1 MKKVL
6 FTLLALGASCT
17 ALAQSSVTI
26 YGVADAGLVVDKDA
40 AGDRLTRVA
49 SGVAS
54 GSRIGFKGK
63 EDLGNGLSALFVL
76 ESGFN
81 IDTGTS
87 GQGGLLFGRQAYV
100 GLSGKGGTVTLGR
113 QYSPYY
119 LALRDV
125 ADPFV
130 IGLAGTAS
138 NVMATNYRVDN
149 MAQYATPTW
158 NKLSAELA
166 YGFGEVADDNA
177 KNRSLGGAVH
187 YIDGPL
193 NLTVTHHRKENA
205 LATADTRNS
214 LLAMRYDFG
223 VAQGHLGY
231 ADNRALD
238 NSKSND
244 VLLGVTR
251 AVRRDQ
257 GGGVVY
263 PPQRQEQPEPRRPAM
278 GHRRLLRPVQAQ
290 RPVHRLR
297 PYQQQERRALHR
309 WQRHRQRHRQHRLQP
324 GHASSVLMTPVNPAR
339 RALRPAMLTARALQS
354 TAALRPQITPLATI
368 LSDVEKLCDLE

>member
-17 ALAQSSVTI
+17 AMAQSSVTI

-40 AGDRLTRVA
+40 TGNRLTRVA

-100 GLSGKGGTVTLGR
+100 GLSGTGGTVTLGR

-138 NVMATNYRVDN
+138 NIMVTNIRVDN
-149 MAQYATPTW
+149 MAQYSTPTW
-158 NKLSAELA
+158 NKLSADVA
-166 YGFGEVADDNA
+166 YGFGEVADDNK

-193 NLTVTHHRKENA
+193 NLTLTHHRKENVA
-205 LATADTRNS
+205 GTDQTRNS

-223 VAQGHLGY
+223 VAQANLGY
-231 ADNRALD
+231 ADNRALAGV
-238 NSKSND
+238 KSND
-244 VLLGVTR
+244 VLLGVSVPFGPTKVVASYIR
-251 AVRRDQ
+251 HNDKSNLNRDAQ
-257 GGGVVY
+257 QWAIGAYYALSKRSDLYTGYGHISNKNGATFVVGN
-263 PPQRQEQPEPRRPAM
+263 ATDNGTGNSGFNLGM
-278 GHRRLLRPVQAQ
+278 
-290 RPVHRLR
+290 
-297 PYQQQERRALHR
+297 
-309 WQRHRQRHRQHRLQP
+309 RHLF
-324 GHASSVLMTPVNPAR
+324 
-339 RALRPAMLTARALQS
+339 
-354 TAALRPQITPLATI
+354 
-368 LSDVEKLCDLE
+368 

>member
-63 EDLGNGLSALFVL
+63 EDLGNGLSALFML

-100 GLSGKGGTVTLGR
+100 GLSGTGGTVTLGR

-138 NVMATNYRVDN
+138 NIMVTNIRVDN
-149 MAQYATPTW
+149 MAQYSTPTW
-158 NKLSAELA
+158 NKLSADVA
-166 YGFGEVADDNA
+166 YGFGEVADDNK

-193 NLTVTHHRKENA
+193 NLTLTHHRKENVA
-205 LATADTRNS
+205 GTDQTRNS

-223 VAQGHLGY
+223 VAQANLGY
-231 ADNRALD
+231 ADNRALAGV
-238 NSKSND
+238 KSND
-244 VLLGVTR
+244 VLLGVSVPFGPTKVVASYIR
-251 AVRRDQ
+251 HNDKSNLNRDAQ
-257 GGGVVY
+257 QWAIGAYYALSKRSDLYTGYGHISNKNGATFVVGN
-263 PPQRQEQPEPRRPAM
+263 ATDNGTGNSGFNLGM
-278 GHRRLLRPVQAQ
+278 
-290 RPVHRLR
+290 
-297 PYQQQERRALHR
+297 
-309 WQRHRQRHRQHRLQP
+309 RHLF
-324 GHASSVLMTPVNPAR
+324 
-339 RALRPAMLTARALQS
+339 
-354 TAALRPQITPLATI
+354 
-368 LSDVEKLCDLE
+368 

>member
-6 FTLLALGASCT
+6 FTLFALGASCT

-26 YGVADAGLVVDKDA
+26 YGVADAGLVVDKNA

-54 GSRIGFKGK
+54 GSRLGFKGK
-63 EDLGNGLSALFVL
+63 EDLGGGLSALFVL

-138 NVMATNYRVDN
+138 NIMATNIRVDN
-149 MAQYATPTW
+149 MAQYTTPTW
-158 NKLSAELA
+158 NKLSADLA
-166 YGFGEVADDNA
+166 YGFGEVAGDNA
-177 KNRSLGGAVH
+177 KNRSMGGAVH

-193 NLTVTHHRKENA
+193 NVTLTHHRQENLVA
-205 LATADTRNS
+205 KQTRNTLLAT
-214 LLAMRYDFG
+214 RYDFG
-223 VAQGHLGY
+223 VLQGNFGY
-231 ADNRALD
+231 ADNRAFD
-238 NSKSND
+238 DSKSND
-244 VLLGVTR
+244 ILVGFSAPFGATKLVASYIRHNDKSIANRDAQQWAIGAFYALSKRSDPYTGYGHISNKNGATYKVGNATDDGTGNSGFNLG
-251 AVRRDQ
+251 
-257 GGGVVY
+257 
-263 PPQRQEQPEPRRPAM
+263 M
-278 GHRRLLRPVQAQ
+278 
-290 RPVHRLR
+290 
-297 PYQQQERRALHR
+297 
-309 WQRHRQRHRQHRLQP
+309 RH
-324 GHASSVLMTPVNPAR
+324 TF
-339 RALRPAMLTARALQS
+339 
-354 TAALRPQITPLATI
+354 
-368 LSDVEKLCDLE
+368 

>member
-63 EDLGNGLSALFVL
+63 EDLGGGMAATFVL

-100 GLSGKGGTVTLGR
+100 GLTGNAGAITLGR

-125 ADPFV
+125 ADPFA

-138 NVMATNYRVDN
+138 NVMATNYRVNN
-149 MAQYATPTW
+149 MVQYATPTW
-158 NKLSAELA
+158 NKLSGELA
-166 YGFGEVADDNA
+166 YGFGEVADDNK

-193 NLTVTHHRKENA
+193 NLTVTHHRMENA

-223 VAQGHLGY
+223 VAQANLGY

-244 VLLGVTR
+244 VLLGVIVPFGATKMVASYIR
-251 AVRRDQ
+251 HDDKSNLNRDAQ
-257 GGGVVY
+257 QWAIGAY
-263 PPQRQEQPEPRRPAM
+263 YALSKRSDLYTAY
-278 GHRRLLRPVQAQ
+278 GHISNKNG
-290 RPVHRLR
+290 
-297 PYQQQERRALHR
+297 ALYTVGNATDNGTGNTGFNLGM
-309 WQRHRQRHRQHRLQP
+309 RH
-324 GHASSVLMTPVNPAR
+324 TF
-339 RALRPAMLTARALQS
+339 
-354 TAALRPQITPLATI
+354 
-368 LSDVEKLCDLE
+368 

>member
-100 GLSGKGGTVTLGR
+100 GLSGTGGTVTLGR

-138 NVMATNYRVDN
+138 NIMVTNIRVDN
-149 MAQYATPTW
+149 MAQYSTPTW
-158 NKLSAELA
+158 NKLSADVA
-166 YGFGEVADDNA
+166 YGFGEVADDNK

-193 NLTVTHHRKENA
+193 NLTLTHHRKENVA
-205 LATADTRNS
+205 GTDQTRNS

-223 VAQGHLGY
+223 VAQANLGY
-231 ADNRALD
+231 ADNRALAGI
-238 NSKSND
+238 KSND
-244 VLLGVTR
+244 VLLGVSVPFGPTKMVASYIR
-251 AVRRDQ
+251 HNDKSNLNRDAQ
-257 GGGVVY
+257 QWAIGAYYALSKRSDLYTGYGHISNKNGATFVVGN
-263 PPQRQEQPEPRRPAM
+263 ATDNGTGNSGFNLGM
-278 GHRRLLRPVQAQ
+278 
-290 RPVHRLR
+290 
-297 PYQQQERRALHR
+297 
-309 WQRHRQRHRQHRLQP
+309 RHLF
-324 GHASSVLMTPVNPAR
+324 
-339 RALRPAMLTARALQS
+339 
-354 TAALRPQITPLATI
+354 
-368 LSDVEKLCDLE
+368 

>member
-6 FTLLALGASCT
+6 FTLLTLGAAST
-17 ALAQSSVTI
+17 GAMAQSSVTM
-26 YGVADAGLVVDKDA
+26 YGVADAGLVFDKDA
-40 AGDRLTRVA
+40 AGDRLNRVA

-63 EDLGNGLSALFVL
+63 EDLGGGLAATFVL

-100 GLSGKGGTVTLGR
+100 GLTGNAGAVTLGR

-138 NVMATNYRVDN
+138 NLMKTNIRVNN
-149 MAQYATPTW
+149 MVQYATPTYSR
-158 NKLSAELA
+158 LSAELA
-166 YGFGEVADDNA
+166 YGFGEVAGDNA
-177 KNRSLGGAVH
+177 KSRSMGAAAH

-193 NLTVTHHRKENA
+193 NVTLTHHRQENP
-205 LATADTRNS
+205 LATQQTRNT
-214 LLAMRYDFG
+214 LLATRYDFG
-223 VAQGHLGY
+223 VVQGNFGY

-238 NSKSND
+238 DSKSND
-244 VLLGVTR
+244 ILVGFSAPFGATKLVASYIRHNDKSNLNRDAQQWAIGAFYALSKRSDLYTGYGHISNKNGATFVVGNATDNGTGNSGFNLG
-251 AVRRDQ
+251 
-257 GGGVVY
+257 
-263 PPQRQEQPEPRRPAM
+263 M
-278 GHRRLLRPVQAQ
+278 
-290 RPVHRLR
+290 
-297 PYQQQERRALHR
+297 
-309 WQRHRQRHRQHRLQP
+309 RH
-324 GHASSVLMTPVNPAR
+324 TF
-339 RALRPAMLTARALQS
+339 
-354 TAALRPQITPLATI
+354 
-368 LSDVEKLCDLE
+368 